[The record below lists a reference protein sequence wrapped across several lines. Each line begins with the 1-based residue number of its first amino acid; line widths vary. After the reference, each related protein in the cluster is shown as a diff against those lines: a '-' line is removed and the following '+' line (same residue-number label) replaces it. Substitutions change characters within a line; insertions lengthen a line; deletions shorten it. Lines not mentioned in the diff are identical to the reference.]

1 MHPLA
6 RRAPN
11 NTAEDL
17 HLTRVAKDA
26 GADAYLVV
34 CPYVT
39 TSLFKRAAHPLQV
52 IRHRTHQGSSG
63 SLNQPMEI
71 AALCGGTIVLT
82 TTTWLCRS
90 WPWQLRTPSACSP
103 TPRAVSPQEV
113 LVVTDLMLTG
123 DYDGARKAAL
133 APSWSSRLSSGHP
146 VAHHED
152 APAHRHV
159 AWLLCLRH

>member
-6 RRAPN
+6 SRAPN

-26 GADAYLVV
+26 GTDAYLVV
-34 CPYVT
+34 CPLT
-39 TSLFKRAAHPLQV
+39 QKIAELSKLFD
-52 IRHRTHQGSSG
+52 I
-63 SLNQPMEI
+63 
-71 AALCGGTIVLT
+71 
-82 TTTWLCRS
+82 
-90 WPWQLRTPSACSP
+90 LRTPSACSP

>member
-1 MHPLA
+1 
-6 RRAPN
+6 
-11 NTAEDL
+11 
-17 HLTRVAKDA
+17 
-26 GADAYLVV
+26 
-34 CPYVT
+34 
-39 TSLFKRAAHPLQV
+39 
-52 IRHRTHQGSSG
+52 
-63 SLNQPMEI
+63 MEI

-133 APSWSSRLSSGHP
+133 AYAWLDIVRMVMLPRIFCEQTFLVKSLIKWSSRSPSRRCSSS
-146 VAHHED
+146 
-152 APAHRHV
+152 
-159 AWLLCLRH
+159 

>member
-1 MHPLA
+1 VVYTIPDRTNVSL
-6 RRAPN
+6 
-11 NTAEDL
+11 TQKIAEL
-17 HLTRVAKDA
+17 SK
-26 GADAYLVV
+26 
-34 CPYVT
+34 
-39 TSLFKRAAHPLQV
+39 LFD
-52 IRHRTHQGSSG
+52 I
-63 SLNQPMEI
+63 
-71 AALCGGTIVLT
+71 
-82 TTTWLCRS
+82 
-90 WPWQLRTPSACSP
+90 
-103 TPRAVSPQEV
+103 RAVSPQEV